1 MAQIRFF
8 QHLNEQDDNFQKV
21 TTLDYIDNSE
31 GFTMYYFKDGSRCN
45 KQFIA
50 PVNAN
55 SIEGYEFAEVSSQY
69 NIWKLNYVVPKV
81 EKTRTAT
88 NAQGEIVE
96 APTWEELTQS
106 TAVRKPRID
115 VIGKPSKIENYQ
127 APDDSKYF
135 FNYDTYAAQKQKTA
149 EVKESKSF
157 DFNDS
162 NTNTTISAPKPT
174 SKFEAVKDADVISY
188 AYSLDKNGVL
198 HINADEF
205 LRNIKSV
212 QIEIGGTACELSTE
226 DFIEN
231 AITPKEEKVV
241 EKVVEKEV
249 LVKTSDTDIELGV
262 NNDQKSLIDNM
273 INMSNKSEYSIG
285 IEFTLNL
292 PPSSIYKLIKTAY
305 PEEMSKG
312 FINILANRMQ
322 VKELKTS
329 VADGLLAFYDED
341 IAEEAAD
348 EAEEE
353 QPRTP
358 FKKASRTKK
367 TTEK

>member
-8 QHLNEQDDNFQKV
+8 QHLNEQDDNFQKI

-31 GFTMYYFKDGSRCN
+31 GFTMYYFKDGSKCN
-45 KQFIA
+45 KQYIA

-55 SIEGYEFAEVSSQY
+55 SIEGYEFAEVSSQH

-127 APDDSKYF
+127 APDDSEYF
-135 FNYDTYAAQKQKTA
+135 FNYDTYVAQKQKSTD
-149 EVKESKSF
+149 VKESKSF

-162 NTNTTISAPKPT
+162 NITTSASKPT
-174 SKFEAVKDADVISY
+174 TEFKILKDADAFSQ
-188 AYSLDKNGVL
+188 ACKLDKNGVL
-198 HINADEF
+198 HIKAEDF
-205 LRNIKSV
+205 LQNIKSV
-212 QIEIGGTACELSTE
+212 QIDINNNICELSAE

-249 LVKTSDTDIELGV
+249 LIKTSDTDIELGV
-262 NNDQKSLIDNM
+262 NNEQKSLIDNM
-273 INMSNKSEYSIG
+273 INMSNKIEYSIG

-305 PEEMSKG
+305 PKEMSKG

-322 VKELKTS
+322 VKELKSS

-341 IAEEAAD
+341 IAEEAVNED
-348 EAEEE
+348 EEE
-353 QPRTP
+353 QSKTP
-358 FKKASRTKK
+358 FKKTTHTKK

>member
-45 KQFIA
+45 KQYIA

-55 SIEGYEFAEVSSQY
+55 SIEGYEFAEVSNQY

-88 NAQGEIVE
+88 NANGELVE
-96 APTWEELTQS
+96 APTWEELTHS

-115 VIGKPSKIENYQ
+115 VMAKPQKVENYK
-127 APDDSKYF
+127 APDDSEYF
-135 FNYDTYAAQKQKTA
+135 FDYDAYVAQNQKA
-149 EVKESKSF
+149 SDVKESKTF
-157 DFNDS
+157 DFNGG
-162 NTNTTISAPKPT
+162 NIAISTAKPT
-174 SKFEAVKDADVISY
+174 EEFKILKDGDIVSH
-188 AYSLDKNGVL
+188 AYKLDKNGIL
-198 HINADEF
+198 HIKAEDF
-205 LRNIKSV
+205 LQNIKSV
-212 QIEIGGTACELSTE
+212 QIDIDGSICELSTE

-231 AITPKEEKVV
+231 AITPKEEKII
-241 EKVVEKEV
+241 EKVIEKEV
-249 LVKTSDTDIELGV
+249 LVKTSDTDIDLGV

-273 INMSNKSEYSIG
+273 INMSNKTEYSIG

-305 PEEMSKG
+305 PEEMARG

-341 IAEEAAD
+341 IAEEIVLD
-348 EAEEE
+348 AEEE
-353 QPRTP
+353 QQKTTS
-358 FKKASRTKK
+358 KKVTRTKK
-367 TTEK
+367 TTNN

>member
-8 QHLNEQDDNFQKV
+8 QHLNEQDENFQKV

-45 KQFIA
+45 KQYIA

-69 NIWKLNYVVPKV
+69 NIWKLKYIVPKA
-81 EKTRTAT
+81 EKIRTAT
-88 NAQGEIVE
+88 NANGELVE
-96 APTWEELTQS
+96 APTWEELTHS
-106 TAVRKPRID
+106 TAARKPRID
-115 VIGKPSKIENYQ
+115 VMAKPQKIENYK
-127 APDDSKYF
+127 APDDSEYF
-135 FNYDTYAAQKQKTA
+135 FDYDTYVAQKQKHTD
-149 EVKESKSF
+149 VKESKSF

-162 NTNTTISAPKPT
+162 NITIEAPKPA
-174 SKFEAVKDADVISY
+174 SKFEVAKDVDVISY
-188 AYSLDKNGVL
+188 SYSLDKNGVL

-212 QIEIGGTACELSTE
+212 QININGSICELSTE

-231 AITPKEEKVV
+231 AITPKEEKVI

-262 NNDQKSLIDNM
+262 NNEQKSLIDNM
-273 INMSNKSEYSIG
+273 INMSNKTEYSID
-285 IEFTLNL
+285 IEFALNL

-329 VADGLLAFYDED
+329 VAEGLLAFYDED
-341 IAEEAAD
+341 IAEDSNTEV
-348 EAEEE
+348 EEE
-353 QPRTP
+353 LPKATS
-358 FKKASRTKK
+358 KKALHTKK
-367 TTEK
+367 TANN

>member
-8 QHLNEQDDNFQKV
+8 QHLNEQDENFQKV

-55 SIEGYEFAEVSSQY
+55 SIEGYEFAEVSNQQ
-69 NIWKLNYVVPKV
+69 NIWKLNYVIPKV

-88 NAQGEIVE
+88 NANGEIVE

-106 TAVRKPRID
+106 TAVRKPRVDILGRPHK
-115 VIGKPSKIENYQ
+115 VENYK
-127 APDDSKYF
+127 APDDSEYF
-135 FNYDTYAAQKQKTA
+135 FDYDTYVAQKQKTT

-162 NTNTTISAPKPT
+162 NIVISTPKPT
-174 SKFEAVKDADVISY
+174 SKFEVINNVDPISY
-188 AYSLDKNGVL
+188 AYRLDKNGVL
-198 HINADEF
+198 HIKAEDF
-205 LRNIKSV
+205 LKNIKSV
-212 QIEIGGTACELSTE
+212 QIDINGGICELSTE

-262 NNDQKSLIDNM
+262 SNEQKNLIDNM
-273 INMSNKSEYSIG
+273 INMSNKTEYSID
-285 IEFTLNL
+285 IEFALNL

-329 VADGLLAFYDED
+329 VAEGLLAFYDED
-341 IAEEAAD
+341 IAEDAD
-348 EAEEE
+348 IKVEEN
-353 QPRTP
+353 QLKTTT
-358 FKKASRTKK
+358 KKASHTKK
-367 TTEK
+367 TANN

>member
-8 QHLNEQDDNFQKV
+8 QHLNEQDENFQKV

-31 GFTMYYFKDGSRCN
+31 GFTMYYFKDGSKCN
-45 KQFIA
+45 KQYIA

-55 SIEGYEFAEVSSQY
+55 SIEGYEFAEVSNQY

-88 NAQGEIVE
+88 NAQGEVVE

-106 TAVRKPRID
+106 TAIRKPRID

-127 APDDSKYF
+127 APDDSEYF
-135 FNYDTYAAQKQKTA
+135 FNYDTHVAQKQKATDI
-149 EVKESKSF
+149 KESKSF
-157 DFNDS
+157 NFNDN
-162 NTNTTISAPKPT
+162 NTVISTPKPAAEF
-174 SKFEAVKDADVISY
+174 KILKDADADVISQVY
-188 AYSLDKNGVL
+188 RLDKNGVL
-198 HINADEF
+198 HIKAEDF
-205 LRNIKSV
+205 LQNIKSV
-212 QIEIGGTACELSTE
+212 QIDINGSICELSAE

-231 AITPKEEKVV
+231 AITPKEEKIV

-262 NNDQKSLIDNM
+262 NNEQESLIDNM
-273 INMSNKSEYSIG
+273 INMSNKTEYSID

-292 PPSSIYKLIKTAY
+292 PSSSIYKLIKTAY

-329 VADGLLAFYDED
+329 VAEGLLAFYDED
-341 IAEEAAD
+341 IIESTSIQEENSKNSD
-348 EAEEE
+348 
-353 QPRTP
+353 
-358 FKKASRTKK
+358 KKAGRPKK
-367 TTEK
+367 A

>member
-45 KQFIA
+45 KQYIA

-69 NIWKLNYVVPKV
+69 NIWKLNYVVPKI

-115 VIGKPSKIENYQ
+115 VIGKPSKIENYK
-127 APDDSKYF
+127 APDDSEYF
-135 FNYDTYAAQKQKTA
+135 FDYDTYTAQKQKTA
-149 EVKESKSF
+149 DVKESKSF
-157 DFNDS
+157 DFN
-162 NTNTTISAPKPT
+162 NNTTIEAPKPA
-174 SKFEAVKDADVISY
+174 SKFEVVKDTDVISY

-249 LVKTSDTDIELGV
+249 LVKTSDTDIDLGV

-341 IAEEAAD
+341 INENPSIQEENSKNSD
-348 EAEEE
+348 KKTGR
-353 QPRTP
+353 P
-358 FKKASRTKK
+358 KKA
-367 TTEK
+367 

>member
-31 GFTMYYFKDGSRCN
+31 GFIMYYFKDGSRCN
-45 KQFIA
+45 KQYIA

-55 SIEGYEFAEVSSQY
+55 SIEGYEFAEVSSQN
-69 NIWKLNYVVPKV
+69 NIWKLKYVVPKV
-81 EKTRTAT
+81 EKTRMAT
-88 NAQGEIVE
+88 NANGELVE
-96 APTWEELTQS
+96 APSWEELTQS
-106 TAVRKPRID
+106 TAIRKPRID
-115 VIGKPSKIENYQ
+115 VMGKPQKVENYQ
-127 APDDSKYF
+127 APDDSEYF
-135 FNYDTYAAQKQKTA
+135 FDYDAYVAQKQKVTDI
-149 EVKESKSF
+149 KESKSF

-162 NTNTTISAPKPT
+162 NTTITTPKPT
-174 SKFEAVKDADVISY
+174 SEFKVLKDADVTSY
-188 AYSLDKNGVL
+188 AYDLDKNEVL
-198 HINADEF
+198 HIKAKDF
-205 LRNIKSV
+205 LQHIKSV
-212 QIEIGGTACELSTE
+212 QIEIDGTVCELSTE
-226 DFIEN
+226 EFIEN

-241 EKVVEKEV
+241 EKVIEKEV
-249 LVKTSDTDIELGV
+249 LVKTSDTDIDLGV

-341 IAEEAAD
+341 IAEETVS

-353 QPRTP
+353 QPKTTS
-358 FKKASRTKK
+358 KKALRAKK
-367 TTEK
+367 TANN

>member
-45 KQFIA
+45 KQYIA

-81 EKTRTAT
+81 EKVRTTT
-88 NAQGEIVE
+88 NANGELVE

-115 VIGKPSKIENYQ
+115 VMCKPQKVENYKT
-127 APDDSKYF
+127 PDDSEYF
-135 FNYDTYAAQKQKTA
+135 FDYDAYVAQKQKATD
-149 EVKESKSF
+149 VKESKAF

-162 NTNTTISAPKPT
+162 NTTISAPTPT
-174 SKFEAVKDADVISY
+174 SKFEVVKDADVISY

-198 HINADEF
+198 HIKAEDF
-205 LRNIKSV
+205 LQKIKSV
-212 QIEIGGTACELSTE
+212 QIDINGSICELSTE

-273 INMSNKSEYSIG
+273 INMSNKTEYSID
-285 IEFTLNL
+285 IEFALNL

-341 IAEEAAD
+341 IAENFDIED
-348 EAEEE
+348 KEE
-353 QPRTP
+353 QP
-358 FKKASRTKK
+358 KNNIQKASRTKK
-367 TTEK
+367 TVNN

>member
-45 KQFIA
+45 KQYIA

-81 EKTRTAT
+81 EKPRTAT
-88 NAQGEIVE
+88 NANGEVVE
-96 APTWEELTQS
+96 APTWEEFTQS

-115 VIGKPSKIENYQ
+115 VLGKPSKIENYQ
-127 APDDSKYF
+127 APDDSEYF
-135 FNYDTYAAQKQKTA
+135 FDYDTYVAQKQKSA

-162 NTNTTISAPKPT
+162 NTTTNAHKHTAELKILKDSD
-174 SKFEAVKDADVISY
+174 AVSN

-198 HINADEF
+198 HIKAEDF
-205 LRNIKSV
+205 LQNIKSV
-212 QIEIGGTACELSTE
+212 QIDINGSICELSTE

-273 INMSNKSEYSIG
+273 INMSNKTEYSIG
-285 IEFTLNL
+285 IEFTLSL
-292 PPSSIYKLIKTAY
+292 PSSSIYKLIKTAY

-329 VADGLLAFYDED
+329 VADGLLSFYDED
-341 IAEEAAD
+341 IAEEPV
-348 EAEEE
+348 EEIEEE
-353 QPRTP
+353 QQKTTS
-358 FKKASRTKK
+358 KKATRTKK
-367 TTEK
+367 TANN

>member
-45 KQFIA
+45 KQYIA

-81 EKTRTAT
+81 EKVRTAT
-88 NAQGEIVE
+88 NAKGELVE
-96 APTWEELTQS
+96 APSWEELTRS
-106 TAVRKPRID
+106 NAVRKPRID
-115 VIGKPSKIENYQ
+115 VMGKPSKVENYQ
-127 APDDSKYF
+127 APDDSEYF
-135 FNYDTYAAQKQKTA
+135 FDYDTYVAQKQKATD
-149 EVKESKSF
+149 VKEAKAF
-157 DFNDS
+157 DFNAS
-162 NTNTTISAPKPT
+162 NTTISTPIPA
-174 SKFEAVKDADVISY
+174 SKFEVVKEADVISY

-212 QIEIGGTACELSTE
+212 QIEIGGTTCELSTE

-273 INMSNKSEYSIG
+273 INMSNKTEYSID
-285 IEFTLNL
+285 IEFALNL

-341 IAEEAAD
+341 IAENFD
-348 EAEEE
+348 IKDKEE
-353 QPRTP
+353 QP
-358 FKKASRTKK
+358 KNNIQKASRTKK
-367 TTEK
+367 TVNN

>member
-8 QHLNEQDDNFQKV
+8 QHLNEQDENFQKV

-45 KQFIA
+45 KQYIA

-81 EKTRTAT
+81 EKVRTAT
-88 NAQGEIVE
+88 NANGELVE
-96 APTWEELTQS
+96 APSWEELTQS

-115 VIGKPSKIENYQ
+115 VMGKPQKVENYK
-127 APDDSKYF
+127 APDDSEYF
-135 FNYDTYAAQKQKTA
+135 FDYDTYTAQKQKTA
-149 EVKESKSF
+149 DVKESKSF
-157 DFNDS
+157 DFNS
-162 NTNTTISAPKPT
+162 NTNIHTSEPT
-174 SKFEAVKDADVISY
+174 SEFEVVKAADVISY

-198 HINADEF
+198 HIIADEF

-212 QIEIGGTACELSTE
+212 QIEIGGTICELSTE

-231 AITPKEEKVV
+231 AITPTEEKVV

-273 INMSNKSEYSIG
+273 INMSNKTEYSID
-285 IEFTLNL
+285 IEFALNL

-341 IAEEAAD
+341 IAEDFNTEVK
-348 EAEEE
+348 EE
-353 QPRTP
+353 QP
-358 FKKASRTKK
+358 KNNIQKASRTKK
-367 TTEK
+367 TANN

>member
-8 QHLNEQDDNFQKV
+8 QHLNEHDDNFQKV

-45 KQFIA
+45 KQYIA

-81 EKTRTAT
+81 EKVRTTT
-88 NAQGEIVE
+88 NANGELVE

-115 VIGKPSKIENYQ
+115 VMCKPQKVENYKT
-127 APDDSKYF
+127 PDDSEYF
-135 FNYDTYAAQKQKTA
+135 FDYDAYVAQKQKATD
-149 EVKESKSF
+149 VKESKAF

-162 NTNTTISAPKPT
+162 NTTISAPTPT
-174 SKFEAVKDADVISY
+174 SKFEVVKDADVISY

-198 HINADEF
+198 HIKAEDF
-205 LRNIKSV
+205 LQKIKSV
-212 QIEIGGTACELSTE
+212 QIDINGSICELSTE

-273 INMSNKSEYSIG
+273 INMSNKTEYSID
-285 IEFTLNL
+285 IEFALNL

-341 IAEEAAD
+341 IAEDFDIED
-348 EAEEE
+348 KKE
-353 QPRTP
+353 QP
-358 FKKASRTKK
+358 KNNSQKASSTKK
-367 TTEK
+367 TANN

>member
-1 MAQIRFF
+1 MARIRFF

-69 NIWKLNYVVPKV
+69 NIWKLKYVVPKT
-81 EKTRTAT
+81 EKVRTAT
-88 NAQGEIVE
+88 NANGELVE
-96 APTWEELTQS
+96 APTWEELTHS
-106 TAVRKPRID
+106 TANRKPRID
-115 VIGKPSKIENYQ
+115 VMAKPQQVENYKV
-127 APDDSKYF
+127 PDDSEYF
-135 FNYDTYAAQKQKTA
+135 FDYDAYVAQKQKSVD
-149 EVKESKSF
+149 VKESKSF

-162 NTNTTISAPKPT
+162 NITISTPKPT
-174 SKFEAVKDADVISY
+174 SEFIVLKDVDVISQ
-188 AYSLDKNGVL
+188 AGGLDKNGVL
-198 HINADEF
+198 HINAEDF
-205 LRNIKSV
+205 LQHIKSV
-212 QIEIGGTACELSTE
+212 QIDINGNICELSTE

-341 IAEEAAD
+341 IAEDSND
-348 EAEEE
+348 EVEEE
-353 QPRTP
+353 QPKTT
-358 FKKASRTKK
+358 FKKATRTKK
-367 TTEK
+367 TANN